1 MYKNMFQIGKKIS
14 LFKKLNSNVNSF
26 SSKKFSNNLSND
38 SFINGTSG
46 IYVERMFENWKKDS
60 KSVHTSWDIYFTNIE
75 QGKDVLEAYQSPP
88 NIDKGKLKKN

>member
-1 MYKNMFQIGKKIS
+1 MFQIGKKIS